1 MFTINKEKRQYLNL
15 SAYADSVL
23 RNDGEVYGW
32 EKGSLLNRVIERFK
46 DRARAS
52 VSLRL
57 AEKEKELDEGFM
69 NADEDFPIPLPYA
82 LWMKDFV
89 LSEYER
95 ELAGARDYPKEV
107 NVGWDIRLSEENAA
121 YIYGKEPPCPEEKYY
136 KRGGD
141 YVKALLEEY
150 CRLSPLEREAV
161 LFSKEIAFIED
172 AVEKHLLLKVSTG
185 GKAYEIRAFGVLPD
199 SQYRYHYLVGLS
211 RPAGT
216 KEPETA
222 ASFRLSRIDH
232 RRSRTLSPNNN
243 RSGRLRNSEKKQLTG
258 LIAARGVMFLLDR
271 TKNVYIRLTEEGR
284 RMYERKL
291 NLRPA
296 LSAPGP
302 SSEFAGRSGVFLCSG
317 SLSQIEYYFFDFG
330 AEAEILSPKDLRDK
344 FAEKYRRAL
353 EAYEGDALGV
363 TPGVPHSESADYAP
377 PQSGKTP

>member
-1 MFTINKEKRQYLNL
+1 MFTINRENRQYLNL

-23 RNDGEVYGW
+23 RSDAQAYGL
-32 EKGSLLNRVIERFK
+32 EKGSLLNRVISRFK

-57 AEKEKELDEGFM
+57 AEKEKELDAGFR

-95 ELAGARDYPKEV
+95 ELTASCVYPKEV
-107 NVGWDIRLSEENAA
+107 NVGWDLRLSDENAA

-161 LFSKEIAFIED
+161 LFSREIAFLED
-172 AVEKHLLLKVSTG
+172 AVEKRLLLRVSTG
-185 GKAYEIRAFGVLPD
+185 GKAYEVRAFGILPD

-211 RPAGT
+211 KPAGSRD
-216 KEPETA
+216 PEIP

-232 RRSRTLSPNNN
+232 QRSRTLSPNNN
-243 RSGRLRNSEKKQLTG
+243 RSGRLKNSEKRQLSD
-258 LIAARGVMFLLDR
+258 LISARGVMFLLDR
-271 TKNVYIRLTEEGR
+271 TQKAYIRLTEEGR
-284 RMYERKL
+284 KMYDRKL

-296 LSAPGP
+296 LGVPDP
-302 SSEFAGRSGVFLCSG
+302 SSDHAGQSGVYVCSG
-317 SLSQIEYYFFDFG
+317 SLNQIEYYFFDFG
-330 AEAEILSPKDLRDK
+330 PEAEILSPKELRES
-344 FAEKYRRAL
+344 FAEKYRKAL
-353 EAYEGDALGV
+353 EVYE
-363 TPGVPHSESADYAP
+363 E
-377 PQSGKTP
+377 